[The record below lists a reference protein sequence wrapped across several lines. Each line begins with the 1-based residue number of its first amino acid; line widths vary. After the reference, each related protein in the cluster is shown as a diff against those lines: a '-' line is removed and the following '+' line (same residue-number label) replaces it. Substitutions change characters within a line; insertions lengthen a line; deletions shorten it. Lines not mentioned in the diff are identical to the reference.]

1 MAFFGLNSANSVNT
15 LFSSLNSGSS
25 GIGSGNFLA
34 DYASIR
40 NGGYYKL
47 LKAYYGTHSNRQGL
61 SSVSQTMRP
70 STSTSVSKDS
80 TKKLT
85 KIENSADDLKKSA
98 DALLTRGNK
107 NVFRKVDVKQADG
120 TVKKDYDVNAIYDK
134 VKSFVDDYNALI
146 NNAEDT
152 NTSTI
157 DRAVRQLTH
166 LTDTNEKTLDKI
178 GISIAEDDT
187 LRLDKE
193 TFMKA
198 DMDVVK
204 GLFNGN
210 GSYGYSVS
218 TKASMVDYYAQNE
231 ASKANTYGR
240 NGAYNYNY
248 SYGSN
253 YNSYF

>member
-120 TVKKDYDVNAIYDK
+120 TVKKDYDK